1 MVPRGFGMFLVH
13 NIKELEAL
21 TYRSYCSEIAHNVS
35 SENHRAIVERATQL
49 ALRVTNSISGYLEW
63 EVNR

>member
-35 SENHRAIVERATQL
+35 SSENHRAIVERATQL
-49 ALRVTNSISGYLEW
+49 ALRVTNSISGYLDGK
-63 EVNR
+63 

>member
-35 SENHRAIVERATQL
+35 LENHKAVVERATQ
-49 ALRVTNSISGYLEW
+49 LRVTNSISGYLEW
-63 EVNR
+63 EVN